1 MRKLTH
7 GEIKANRK
15 TLLNMDEFKRNPIY
29 VLCDSIRSI
38 FNVGAIFRTSDGAFI
53 EKLYLTG
60 YTPYPPRK
68 EIEKVALGATLSVPW
83 EYRKD
88 AVELIKELK
97 ARNIKICVLE
107 LTDSNNVYWNLQ
119 KSEFPICLVL
129 GNEITG
135 VSKEIIDL
143 ADISIELPM
152 LGIKQSLNVSVAYG
166 IAVYEMIRKLKS
178 E

>member
-15 TLLNMDEFKRNPIY
+15 TLLNMDEFNRNPIY

-97 ARNIKICVLE
+97 AKNIKICVLE
-107 LTDSNNVYWNLQ
+107 LTDSSNVYWNLQ